1 MSAGIAAQRARIE
14 RYFSEQAGAVGQVVD
29 ARRVRVAT
37 GGSMLTFDAQV
48 ADGEGGKSTLAAALD
63 LSSGELHLAEAGGAS
78 GCVSQSSSGSLAWV
92 AMDAEL
98 PGIALGGI
106 DHGALRADR
115 TILLP
120 AGVVEDLAWSPDGS
134 KLLVLLASPGASL
147 SDAFGSGRI
156 EATSREESWRPTV
169 NEQIDEG
176 RRILHIVDP
185 DSGSVSALA
194 AHQNAWEA
202 CWLGDDA
209 VLALVSAGADETAW
223 YDAQLTELR
232 LSGEERIV
240 PTPGAQLAH
249 PAASP
254 SGGWMSVIAGP
265 MSDRGIDAGSL
276 LVRGRN
282 DVEWRE
288 ISVPGGDTTDHV
300 WVNEGTIVSAAMR
313 GLLTEIIETDVQ
325 TLRSTVRWSA
335 TATCGD
341 DLIPR
346 VAASGGTIA
355 FIRSSYLE
363 PPQLCVARGDE
374 IEVALDLAVPNA
386 ESVSSRA
393 GRIEAAEWVS
403 GDGTSIQGFLV
414 SPKGEGPF
422 PLIVDVHGGPVYAF
436 RNYWLS
442 GETQAPLFAEAGY
455 AVLMPNIRGSFGR
468 GERFIAE
475 GLFDMCGERDVDDL
489 LSGIRYLVE
498 RGVADPKR
506 VVITG
511 NSYGGLMSAWLAV
524 EHETFVAAIPTS
536 PVTDWVSQHFTSNL
550 TGFDQLALS
559 GDPLDPSS
567 PYRTRSPLY
576 RASLVRIPVLLM
588 AGEKDLATPPEQAV
602 MFHRAVLEHGGHSE
616 LVLYPEEGHGV
627 HDPNALVDK
636 FARIFDFLERVLP
649 RD

>member
-1 MSAGIAAQRARIE
+1 MSAGTLAQRARIE
-14 RYFSEQAGAVGQVVD
+14 RYFSERSGAAGQVVD
-29 ARRVRVAT
+29 ARRVRVAAD
-37 GGSMLTFDAQV
+37 GSMLTFDAV
-48 ADGEGGKSTLAAALD
+48 VTDGDGNTLVRAAVLD
-63 LSSGELHLAEAGGAS
+63 LSSGALSLAEAGAAS
-78 GCVSQSSSGSLAWV
+78 GCASQIDGGTLAWV
-92 AMDAEL
+92 TSEANL
-98 PGIALGGI
+98 PVITLGGV
-106 DHGALRADR
+106 DQGVLRADR
-115 TILLP
+115 TISLP
-120 AGVVEDLAWSPDGS
+120 AGVVEDLSWSPDGS

-156 EATSREESWRPTV
+156 EAASREEPWLPAV

-185 DSGSVSALA
+185 GDGSVSTLA
-194 AHQNAWEA
+194 AHRNAWEA

-223 YDAQLTELR
+223 YDAQLAELH
-232 LSGEERIV
+232 LSGEEQIV
-240 PTPGAQLAH
+240 PTPDAQLAH

-265 MSDRGIDAGSL
+265 MSDRGIDAGTL
-276 LVRGRN
+276 LVRKRGG
-282 DVEWRE
+282 VEWQE

-300 WVNEGTIVSAAMR
+300 WADEGMIVSAAMR
-313 GLLTEIIETDVQ
+313 GLLTEIIETEVP
-325 TLRSTVRWSA
+325 TLRSTVRWSG
-335 TATCGD
+335 TETCGD

-346 VAASGGTIA
+346 AAASRETIA
-355 FIRSSYLE
+355 FVRSSYLE

-374 IEVALDLAVPNA
+374 VEVVLDFAVPNA
-386 ESVSSRA
+386 ESIASRA
-393 GRIEAAEWVS
+393 GRIEAVEWVS
-403 GDGTSIQGFLV
+403 GDGISIQGFLV
-414 SPKGEGPF
+414 SPRGEGPF

-436 RNYWLS
+436 RNLWLS

-468 GERFIAE
+468 GERFVAE
-475 GLFDMCGERDVDDL
+475 GLFDMCGERDVVDL
-489 LSGIRYLVE
+489 LSGIRHLVE

-506 VVITG
+506 VVVTG

-524 EHETFVAAIPTS
+524 EHETFAAAIPTS

-559 GDPLDPSS
+559 GDPLDPNSA
-567 PYRTRSPLY
+567 YRTRSPLY
-576 RASLVRIPVLLM
+576 RAAQVRIPVLLM

-602 MFHRAVLEHGGHSE
+602 MFHRAVLEHGGRSE

-627 HDPNALVDK
+627 NNPNALVDK